1 MKNLGKLMKQAQQV
15 QARMA
20 EMQAQLAERRIE
32 ASAGGGMVTVVMSGA
47 HEIVSVSIDPEVVD
61 REDVEML
68 EDLVAAAVNEARRRV
83 DEMVRDEMAQLT
95 GGMPLPGLFT

>member
-1 MKNLGKLMKQAQQV
+1 V